1 MSELFKHRNLPH
13 LLLSARETLM
23 LRFRPLL
30 LSTKLNEQQWR
41 VLRRLDEVG
50 YSDAA
55 RLAQQTQILA
65 PSLTR
70 MLRSLEEAGL
80 ISRTSD
86 QRDLRRQVIR
96 LSPEGYKVVA
106 QLTPKIEAIYEQ
118 IEQEIGL
125 ELMNSLYQN
134 LDIMSKKLR
143 PHSNPASLRDTTL

>member
-55 RLAQQTQILA
+55 RLAQQTQILP

-86 QRDLRRQVIR
+86 QRDLRRQIIR
-96 LSPEGYKVVA
+96 LSPEGYKMVA

-143 PHSNPASLRDTTL
+143 PHSNPASLRDTPL